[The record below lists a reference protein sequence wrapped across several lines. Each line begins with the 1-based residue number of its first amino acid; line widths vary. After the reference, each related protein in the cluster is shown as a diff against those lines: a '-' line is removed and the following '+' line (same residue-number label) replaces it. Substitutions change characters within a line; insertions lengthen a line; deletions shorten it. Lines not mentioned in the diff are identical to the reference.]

1 MIKEKNKKL
10 IVTLDLG
17 NTALTG
23 ASWRGEEVLSSCSLS
38 VTGKTFRDQLRRNL
52 IKLQEAGRPDFVL
65 LASVV
70 PARTEAVKEICRRV
84 LKVPCHRLT
93 SSTPTGLT
101 IRYQQPRQV
110 GADRIANAVG
120 VYHLY
125 GSPAIVVDFG
135 TAITFDVVSKKFE
148 YLGGVIAPGLTIST
162 RALFRQAALL
172 PRVEINLPERILGRD
187 TAAAIRSGVYYGTLG
202 LVEKI
207 IRELKKELRWGKE
220 TVLVATGGQ
229 AGLILSRSRQIRII
243 DPLLT
248 LKGMRLIAQKLI
260 ST

>member
-1 MIKEKNKKL
+1 MIKEKNKQL

-17 NTALTG
+17 NTALSG
-23 ASWRGEEVLSSCSLS
+23 ACWRGEELLDSWSLS
-38 VTGKTFRDQLRRNL
+38 TTGKPFRGLLCREL
-52 IKLQEAGRPDFVL
+52 SELKEKGRPDFVL

-70 PARTEAVKEICRRV
+70 PSRTAAVKEICRSV
-84 LKVPCHRLT
+84 LKGPCRLLT
-93 SSTPTGLT
+93 SATPTGLT
-101 IRYQQPRQV
+101 IRYRQPRRV

-120 VYHLY
+120 VYRLY

-162 RALFRQAALL
+162 HALFRQAALL
-172 PRVEINLPERILGRD
+172 PRVEIHLPERILGQD
-187 TAAAIRSGVYYGTLG
+187 TTAAIRSGVYYGTLG

-207 IRELKKELRWGKE
+207 IRELKKELGWGRE

-229 AGLILSRSRQIRII
+229 ARLILSRSRLIRII

-248 LKGMRLIAQKLI
+248 LKGMRLIAQQLI
-260 ST
+260 

>member
-1 MIKEKNKKL
+1 MIKESRQNLL
-10 IVTLDLG
+10 ITLDLG

-23 ASWRGEEVLSSCSLS
+23 ASWRGEELLSSWTFS
-38 VTGKTFRDQLRRNL
+38 VTGKTFRDQLRR
-52 IKLQEAGRPDFVL
+52 KLLKLKEAGRPDFVL

-70 PARTEAVKEICRRV
+70 PSRTEAVREICRSV
-84 LKVPCHRLT
+84 LKVPCRRLT
-93 SSTPTGLT
+93 SATTTGLT
-101 IRYQQPRQV
+101 IRYRQPRQV

-135 TAITFDVVSKKFE
+135 TAITFDVVSKNFE
-148 YLGGVIAPGLTIST
+148 YLGGVIAPGLTISI
-162 RALFRQAALL
+162 RALFQQAALL

-187 TAAAIRSGVYYGTLG
+187 TSAAIRSGVYYGTLG

-207 IRELKKELRWGKE
+207 IRELKKELGWGRE

-229 AGLILSRSRQIRII
+229 AHLILSHSRLIRII

-248 LKGMRLIAQKLI
+248 LKGLRLIAQKLI
-260 ST
+260 